1 MTRIS
6 TPGMNATNPRPRTA
20 LAILAA
26 SLVIVMIGFGIAIP
40 LMPFYVTHFGASGA
54 ALGFVMAIYSLMQFV
69 FAPFW
74 GRASDRMGRRPILLI
89 GILGYAVTFLLQG
102 FAQNL
107 FQFTLIRAL
116 SGMVSS
122 AALPTAMAYIADITP
137 PEKRAQGV
145 GILGAAMGVGM
156 IIGPTLGGLLTH
168 VQVNLPPGIASLM
181 QVTTDASGNTINLSI
196 PFFAAALLALTA
208 SAFIF
213 VLLPESLPVEKRGL
227 HAEPTGSRARQL
239 VAGLR
244 GPMGFLFLLS
254 FLMTFALSNMEA
266 VLALY
271 GAQKFG
277 MGPADVGLLMGAL
290 GITAVVMQG
299 GLMGPLTKRF
309 GESGVIKGGLLVS
322 TAGFV
327 LLALAATRGALIA
340 GALVMNGGN
349 VLLQPSVTS
358 LVSKRAKTGQ
368 GAAMGLNNSFQS
380 LGRGIGPLWAGFAY
394 DIHNTLS
401 FWTGAA
407 VQLVA
412 LLYGMR
418 MLSREAADGA
428 PATTTPAEAPTTNRL

>member
-1 MTRIS
+1 
-6 TPGMNATNPRPRTA
+6 MNATNPRPRTA
-20 LAILAA
+20 LIILAA

-40 LMPFYVTHFGASGA
+40 LMPFYVTHFGATGT
-54 ALGFVMAIYSLMQFV
+54 ALGLIMAIYSLMQFA

-74 GRASDRMGRRPILLI
+74 GRASDRVGRRPILLI

-102 FAQNL
+102 FAQNIW
-107 FQFTLIRAL
+107 QFAAARAL
-116 SGMVSS
+116 SGIISS
-122 AALPTAMAYIADITP
+122 ATLPTAMAYIADITP
-137 PEKRAQGV
+137 VEKRAQGV

-156 IIGPTLGGLLTH
+156 IFGPMLGGILTH
-168 VQVNLPPGIASLM
+168 VDPTLPAGLNELL

-196 PFFAAALLALTA
+196 PFFAAAFMALLA
-208 SAFIF
+208 SVFIF

-227 HAEPTGSRARQL
+227 HAEPTGSRATQL
-239 VAGLR
+239 IAGLR
-244 GPMGFLFLLS
+244 GPMGFLFFLA

-277 MGPADVGLLMGAL
+277 MGPADVGVLMGAL
-290 GITAVVMQG
+290 GIMAVIMQG

-309 GESGVIKGGLLVS
+309 GESSIIKGGLVVS
-322 TAGFV
+322 MTGFL
-327 LLALAATRGALIA
+327 LLALAASRLALIV

-394 DIHNTLS
+394 DINNTLS

-418 MLSREAADGA
+418 MLNRDAAQGDAPIGA
-428 PATTTPAEAPTTNRL
+428 PAASE

>member
-1 MTRIS
+1 
-6 TPGMNATNPRPRTA
+6 MNAGSPRPRTA

-40 LMPFYVTHFGASGA
+40 LMPFYVTHFGASGT

-69 FAPFW
+69 FAPLW
-74 GRASDRMGRRPILLI
+74 GRASDRIGRRPILLI
-89 GILGYAVTFLLQG
+89 GILGYALTFLLQG

-107 FQFTLIRAL
+107 FQFALIRAL
-116 SGMVSS
+116 SGMISS
-122 AALPTAMAYIADITP
+122 ATLPTAMAYIADITP
-137 PEKRAQGV
+137 HEKRAQGV

-156 IIGPTLGGLLTH
+156 IIGPTLGGVLTH
-168 VQVNLPPGIASLM
+168 VQLNVPPNIAALM
-181 QVTTDASGNTINLSI
+181 QITTDASGNVINLTI
-196 PFFAAALLALTA
+196 PFLAASVLALVA
-208 SAFIF
+208 SLF
-213 VLLPESLPVEKRGL
+213 VFVMLPESLPVEKRGL
-227 HAEPTGSRARQL
+227 HAAPTGSRASQL
-239 VAGLR
+239 IEGLR

-266 VLALY
+266 VLSLY
-271 GAQKFG
+271 GAQRFG
-277 MGPADVGLLMGAL
+277 MGPADVGILMGAL
-290 GITAVVMQG
+290 GVMAVIMQG
-299 GLMGPLTKRF
+299 GVIGPLTRKV
-309 GESGVIKGGLLVS
+309 GEARIIQGGLVVS
-322 TAGFV
+322 MTGFV
-327 LLALAATRGALIA
+327 LLALAASRVSLII

-380 LGRGIGPLWAGFAY
+380 LGRGVGPLWAGFAY

-407 VQLVA
+407 VQLIA

-418 MLSREAADGA
+418 MLGRDAAAGEAAAAA
-428 PATTTPAEAPTTNRL
+428 PAASE

>member
-1 MTRIS
+1 MK
-6 TPGMNATNPRPRTA
+6 ATNPRPRTA
-20 LAILAA
+20 LIILAA

-40 LMPFYVTHFGASGA
+40 LMPFYVTHFGATGA
-54 ALGFVMAIYSLMQFV
+54 ALGFIMAIYSLMQFV

-74 GRASDRMGRRPILLI
+74 GRASDRVGRRSILLI

-102 FAQNL
+102 LSQNIWQFAA
-107 FQFTLIRAL
+107 TRAL
-116 SGMVSS
+116 SGIISS
-122 AALPTAMAYIADITP
+122 ATLPTAMAYIADITP
-137 PEKRAQGV
+137 HEKRAQGV

-156 IIGPTLGGLLTH
+156 IFGPMLGGVLTH
-168 VQVNLPPGIASLM
+168 VHPPLPPGIASLL
-181 QVTTDASGNTINLSI
+181 QVTTDATGNAINLSI
-196 PFFAAALLALTA
+196 PFFAASFMALLA

-213 VLLPESLPVEKRGL
+213 VMLPESLPPEKRGL
-227 HAEPTGSRARQL
+227 HAEPTGSRATQL
-239 VAGLR
+239 LDGLR
-244 GPMGFLFLLS
+244 GPMGFLFFLA

-277 MGPADVGLLMGAL
+277 MGPADVGVLMGAL
-290 GITAVVMQG
+290 GIMAVIMQG

-309 GESGVIKGGLLVS
+309 GESSIIKGGLVVS
-322 TAGFV
+322 MTGFL
-327 LLALAATRGALIA
+327 LLALAASRLSLIV

-401 FWTGAA
+401 FWTGAV

-418 MLSREAADGA
+418 MLNRDAAEAA
-428 PATTTPAEAPTTNRL
+428 ATGAEAPTTNRL

>member
-6 TPGMNATNPRPRTA
+6 TPGMNARNPRPRTA

-54 ALGFVMAIYSLMQFV
+54 ALGFIMAIYSLMQFV
-69 FAPFW
+69 FAPIW
-74 GRASDRMGRRPILLI
+74 GRASDRVGRRSILLI

-102 FAQNL
+102 FSQNIW
-107 FQFTLIRAL
+107 QFAAARAL
-116 SGMVSS
+116 SGIISS
-122 AALPTAMAYIADITP
+122 ATLPTAMAYIADITP
-137 PEKRAQGV
+137 HEKRAQGV

-156 IIGPTLGGLLTH
+156 IFGPMLGGVLTH
-168 VQVNLPPGIASLM
+168 VHPPMPASLAALL
-181 QVTTDASGNTINLSI
+181 QVTTDASGSAINLSI
-196 PFFAAALLALTA
+196 PFFAASFMALLA
-208 SAFIF
+208 SVFIF
-213 VLLPESLPVEKRGL
+213 VLLPESLPAEKRGL
-227 HAEPTGSRARQL
+227 HAAATGSRGSQL
-239 VAGLR
+239 VEGLR
-244 GPMGFLFLLS
+244 GPMGFLFFLS

-277 MGPADVGLLMGAL
+277 MGPADVGVLMGAL
-290 GITAVVMQG
+290 GIMAVIMQG
-299 GLMGPLTKRF
+299 GLIGPLTKRF
-309 GESGVIKGGLLVS
+309 GESRIIRGGLVVS
-322 TAGFV
+322 MAGFV
-327 LLALAATRGALIA
+327 VLALAASRASLIV

-394 DIHNTLS
+394 DIQNTLA

-412 LLYGMR
+412 LLYGTR
-418 MLSREAADGA
+418 MLNRDAAEGDAPAAA
-428 PATTTPAEAPTTNRL
+428 PATSE

>member
-1 MTRIS
+1 
-6 TPGMNATNPRPRTA
+6 
-20 LAILAA
+20 
-26 SLVIVMIGFGIAIP
+26 
-40 LMPFYVTHFGASGA
+40 
-54 ALGFVMAIYSLMQFV
+54 MQFV

-74 GRASDRMGRRPILLI
+74 GRASDRIGRRPILLI
-89 GILGYAVTFLLQG
+89 GILGYAITFLLQG

-107 FQFTLIRAL
+107 FQFALIRAL
-116 SGMVSS
+116 SGMISS
-122 AALPTAMAYIADITP
+122 ATLPTAMAYIADITP
-137 PEKRAQGV
+137 HEKRAQGV

-156 IIGPTLGGLLTH
+156 IIGPTLGGVLTH
-168 VQVNLPPGIASLM
+168 VQLSLPPGIASLM
-181 QVTTDASGNTINLSI
+181 QITTDASGNVINLTI
-196 PFFAAALLALTA
+196 PFLAAAVLALVA
-208 SAFIF
+208 SVF
-213 VLLPESLPVEKRGL
+213 VFFMLPESLPVEKRGL
-227 HAEPTGSRARQL
+227 HAEPTGSRATQL
-239 VAGLR
+239 LDGLR

-266 VLALY
+266 VLSLY

-277 MGPADVGLLMGAL
+277 MGPADVGILMGAL
-290 GITAVVMQG
+290 GVMAVIMQG
-299 GLMGPLTKRF
+299 GVIGPLTRKV
-309 GESGVIKGGLLVS
+309 GEGRIIQGGLVVS
-322 TAGFV
+322 MIGFV
-327 LLALAATRGALIA
+327 LLALAGSRAALIV

-380 LGRGIGPLWAGFAY
+380 LGRGVGPLWAGFAY

-418 MLSREAADGA
+418 MMSRDA
-428 PATTTPAEAPTTNRL
+428 AEAEVVAAPVASE

>member
-1 MTRIS
+1 
-6 TPGMNATNPRPRTA
+6 
-20 LAILAA
+20 
-26 SLVIVMIGFGIAIP
+26 
-40 LMPFYVTHFGASGA
+40 MPFYITHFGASGT

-74 GRASDRMGRRPILLI
+74 GRASDRLGRRPILLI
-89 GILGYAVTFLLQG
+89 GILGYAITFLLQG

-116 SGMVSS
+116 SGVISS
-122 AALPTAMAYIADITP
+122 ATLPTAMAYIADITP

-156 IIGPTLGGLLTH
+156 IIGPTIGGMLTH
-168 VQVNLPPGIASLM
+168 AQLNLPPGLNGLM
-181 QVTTDASGNTINLSI
+181 QITTDASGNPINLSI
-196 PFFAAALLALTA
+196 PFFAAALLALIAT
-208 SAFIF
+208 AFIF
-213 VLLPESLPVEKRGL
+213 VLLPESLPPEKRGL
-227 HAEPTGSRARQL
+227 HAEPTGSRATQL
-239 VAGLR
+239 LAGLR

-266 VLALY
+266 VLSLY

-290 GITAVVMQG
+290 GVMAVIMQG
-299 GLMGPLTKRF
+299 GVIGPLTRKV
-309 GESGVIKGGLLVS
+309 GESAIIKGGLVVS
-322 TAGFV
+322 MVGFAM
-327 LLALAATRGALIA
+327 LALAASRLSLIA

-358 LVSKRAKTGQ
+358 LISKRAQTGQ

-380 LGRGIGPLWAGFAY
+380 LGRGVGPLWAGFAY

-407 VQLVA
+407 VQLIA

-418 MLSREAADGA
+418 MLSRDAVAEESPVGA
-428 PATTTPAEAPTTNRL
+428 HATSD